1 MSSTARYTTISL
13 RPDTVRQLQLYKT
26 GGKTWDDVLEEFM
39 DNFAPE
45 EFVRWAAAELKRPG
59 ISAEEFR
66 RRHGLK

>member
-1 MSSTARYTTISL
+1 MASVARYTTISL

-26 GGKTWDDVLEEFM
+26 GGKTWDDVLKEFM

-45 EFVRWAAAELKRPG
+45 EFVRWAAEELKRPG